1 MSGGEEGAKTRREV
15 NAERSLLESEET
27 RERVEMVSNT
37 PGNLDCFIVEGNGIV
52 LWSTFE
58 GK

>member
-1 MSGGEEGAKTRREV
+1 M